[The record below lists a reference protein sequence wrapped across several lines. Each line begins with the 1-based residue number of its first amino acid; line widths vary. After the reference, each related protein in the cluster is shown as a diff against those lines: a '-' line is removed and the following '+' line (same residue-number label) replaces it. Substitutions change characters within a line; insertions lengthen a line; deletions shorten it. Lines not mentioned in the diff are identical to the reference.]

1 MQCAFAVAS
10 LKWRNRR
17 ICRLNSARS
26 RYCSRERSWPAL
38 MDCQILVSPET
49 QPLAGVPRGSRSLP
63 ADLES

>member
-10 LKWRNRR
+10 LKWRSRR

-26 RYCSRERSWPAL
+26 RYCSRESFWPAL

-49 QPLAGVPRGSRSLP
+49 QPLAGVLRGSRSLP